1 MRKDWYKEAFIYHVY
16 PLGMFGA
23 PHKNNFN
30 SPVVNRLEALYP
42 FIEYWKELKINA
54 IYFGPLFKSTSHGY
68 DTVDYYHVDSRL
80 GDDALFSNLV
90 KTLNHNGI
98 KTIVDGVFHHVGR
111 DFFAFQ
117 DVLKH
122 KQNSMFCSW
131 FNLDFNRKS
140 PYGDSFYYEGWEGH
154 YNLVKLNLKN
164 PHVKE
169 HLFNAVKKWIKEFH
183 ISGIRLDVAYALD
196 KEFIK
201 ELRTVCFTEKPD
213 FWLLGEVIHGDYREL
228 LKPDMLDSTT
238 NYECY
243 KGIYS
248 SHNDYNYFEISHSLN
263 RLFGKEGIYKN
274 SHLYNFVDNHDVSR
288 ASSIIKNK
296 RHLYLMY
303 ILLMTISGIPS
314 LYYGSELGFEGTKNH
329 GDDSNLRPVLQHK
342 DAKKLSHEN
351 TLFKHL
357 KKLSQIRIDSKAL
370 KYGDFEVLFTSNKQF
385 AFSRTYHNES
395 YIVILNMEATTT
407 EIALNNLK
415 NFGVYDDLLNDG
427 ESFTLNN
434 ENKKLSIH
442 ADWGRVLKL
451 RS

>member
-30 SPVVNRLEALYP
+30 SPVVPRLEELYP
-42 FIEYWKELKINA
+42 FIDYWKELKINA
-54 IYFGPLFKSTSHGY
+54 IYFGPLFQSTSHGY

-80 GDDALFSNLV
+80 GDDTLFSNLV

-131 FNLDFNRKS
+131 FNLDFNKKS
-140 PYGDSFYYEGWEGH
+140 PYGDPFCYEGWEGH

-169 HLFNAVKKWIKEFH
+169 HLFNAVRKWIKEFH

-395 YIVILNMEATTT
+395 YIVILNMDYNTT
-407 EIALNNLK
+407 EISLNTLK
-415 NFGVYDDLLNDG
+415 KFGVYDDLLNEG

-451 RS
+451 RA